1 MSRFV
6 KNYALSTPVKT
17 LENAHL
23 PQVYITGV
31 PEIMATFCFV
41 MISLIFRASNLIF
54 FSKEPQFNSLQSH
67 IFLFSRSVFSKFLD
81 YEK

>member
-1 MSRFV
+1 MLYVV
-6 KNYALSTPVKT
+6 KLHKRI
-17 LENAHL
+17 L
-23 PQVYITGV
+23 ITGV